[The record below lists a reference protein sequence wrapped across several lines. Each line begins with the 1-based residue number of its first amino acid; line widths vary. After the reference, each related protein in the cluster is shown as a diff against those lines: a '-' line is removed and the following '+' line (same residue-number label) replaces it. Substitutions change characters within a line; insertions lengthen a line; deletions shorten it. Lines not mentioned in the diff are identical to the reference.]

1 MRNSQNNNPVTGA
14 VVSVTNEDG
23 VVAKNVTV
31 NAEGIAVIPVKKNGL
46 YKVHVEAEDF
56 VTGDIEMEVKC
67 TSADCPNKK
76 LLTLSPTLEPG
87 ETRIMMNWEKNT
99 PNDLDLHIVAVK
111 KSKKSKTCRTYF
123 GRKNSCEKISLDL
136 DNTRGGQNGAETI
149 TLQDN
154 SINKDYVYLIGIEDY
169 GWEADGTPFLSA
181 GATITITNGVKTD
194 IMKMEA
200 SSIDKSAEYD
210 IKICNY

>member
-1 MRNSQNNNPVTGA
+1 
-14 VVSVTNEDG
+14 
-23 VVAKNVTV
+23 
-31 NAEGIAVIPVKKNGL
+31 
-46 YKVHVEAEDF
+46 
-56 VTGDIEMEVKC
+56 
-67 TSADCPNKK
+67 
-76 LLTLSPTLEPG
+76 
-87 ETRIMMNWEKNT
+87 MMNWEKNT

-111 KSKKSKTCRTYF
+111 KFKKSKTCRTYF

-169 GWEADGTPFLSA
+169 RWESNGTPFLSA
-181 GATITITNGVKTD
+181 GATITITNGVKKD

-210 IKICNY
+210 IYICNY

>member
-56 VTGDIEMEVKC
+56 VTGDIEMKVKC

-76 LLTLSPTLEPG
+76 LLTLSPTLEPE
-87 ETRIMMNWEKNT
+87 ETRIMMNWETNT
-99 PNDLDLHIVAVK
+99 PSDVDLHIIAVK
-111 KSKKSKTCRTYF
+111 NSDQSTCRTYF
-123 GRKNSCEKISLDL
+123 SKKNSCEKISLDL

-210 IKICNY
+210 IYMCNY

>member
-14 VVSVTNEDG
+14 VVSVTNDDG

-31 NAEGIAVIPVKKNGL
+31 NAEGIAVIRVKNNGL
-46 YKVHVEAEDF
+46 YKVHIEAEGF
-56 VTGDIEMEVKC
+56 VSSDIEMEVKC

-111 KSKKSKTCRTYF
+111 KFKKFKTCRTYF
-123 GRKNSCEKISLDL
+123 DRKNSCEKISLDL
-136 DNTRGGQNGAETI
+136 DNTSGGQNGAETI

-169 GWEADGTPFLSA
+169 GWEADGIPFLSA